1 MSTLYLIRHGQAS
14 SGSRE
19 YDKLSELGSL
29 QSRVLAEHILKRNS
43 RLSAIYTGAM
53 VRHRETLAPLISMYD
68 EMGIAAPPVATM
80 EEFNEYDWRRVIS
93 EIFPE
98 MIKENPSLKDEM
110 AGDTNA
116 FQRILEAAVLRWVT
130 GNYTSTELPR
140 WEDFCNR
147 VQCGID
153 IIMKKHCRE
162 EYVAVFTSRGA
173 IAATMLMALHL
184 SNEDTAALSWKIVNA
199 SITSFTFTGDGIALA
214 TFNEHSFLTL
224 HPGENP
230 VTCR

>member
-14 SGSRE
+14 FGSRE
-19 YDKLSELGSL
+19 YDKLSKPGSL
-29 QSRVLAEHILKRNS
+29 QSRVCAEHILKRNI

-53 VRHRETLAPLISMYD
+53 ARHSETLDPLLLLYD

-130 GNYTSTELPR
+130 GNYTSTELPQ

-147 VQCGID
+147 VQYGID
-153 IIMKKHCRE
+153 MIMKKHYHG

-173 IAATMLMALHL
+173 IAATMQKALHL
-184 SNEDTAALSWKIVNA
+184 SNEDAAALS
-199 SITSFTFTGDGIALA
+199 
-214 TFNEHSFLTL
+214 
-224 HPGENP
+224 
-230 VTCR
+230 